1 MAEPVTRSELS
12 QVLDA
17 IQGMQGNLQSMQ
29 AAIQAMDKKLDIHI
43 ATSNEKFQRLEDK
56 IDAVEAKLE
65 QRINAVEAKLEQRIN
80 AVEAKLEQR
89 INAVEAKL
97 EQRIN
102 AVEAKLEQ
110 QMNAVEAKLEQRI
123 SVTEVQ
129 LGQGIDTVESTLQ
142 DISKR
147 QAGTDARLWGFL
159 VTLLVATVGLLTKV
173 LFFDLPRP

>member
-56 IDAVEAKLE
+56 IDTVEAKLE

-110 QMNAVEAKLEQRI
+110 RI
-123 SVTEVQ
+123 NSIEVQ
-129 LGQGIDTVESTLQ
+129 LGQRIDTVESTLQ

>member
-1 MAEPVTRSELS
+1 MAEPITRSELS

-17 IQGMQGNLQSMQ
+17 IQGMQADMRVMQ
-29 AAIQAMDKKLDIHI
+29 TAIQAIEKKLDIHI

-65 QRINAVEAKLEQRIN
+65 QQ
-80 AVEAKLEQR
+80 

-110 QMNAVEAKLEQRI
+110 QINAVEAKLEQHINAVEAKFEQR
-123 SVTEVQ
+123 
-129 LGQGIDTVESTLQ
+129 IDTVESTLQ

-159 VTLLVATVGLLTKV
+159 VTLLVAAVGLLTKL

>member
-1 MAEPVTRSELS
+1 MTEPATRSELS

-17 IQGMQGNLQSMQ
+17 IQGMQGNLQAMEAALQ
-29 AAIQAMDKKLDIHI
+29 AIDKKLDIHI

-65 QRINAVEAKLEQRIN
+65 QQINAVEAKLGQR
-80 AVEAKLEQR
+80 
-89 INAVEAKL
+89 
-97 EQRIN
+97 
-102 AVEAKLEQ
+102 
-110 QMNAVEAKLEQRI
+110 
-123 SVTEVQ
+123 
-129 LGQGIDTVESTLQ
+129 IDTVESTLQ
-142 DISKR
+142 DIAKR

>member
-1 MAEPVTRSELS
+1 MAEPITRSEVS
-12 QVLDA
+12 QVLEA
-17 IQGMQGNLQSMQ
+17 IQRMQADMQAMQ
-29 AAIQAMDKKLDIHI
+29 AAIQAIDKKLDIHI
-43 ATSNEKFQRLEDK
+43 ATSGERFQRLEDK

-80 AVEAKLEQR
+80 AVEAKLEQQ

-110 QMNAVEAKLEQRI
+110 R
-123 SVTEVQ
+123 
-129 LGQGIDTVESTLQ
+129 IDTVESTLQ

-159 VTLLVATVGLLTKV
+159 VTLLVATVGLLTKL

>member
-1 MAEPVTRSELS
+1 MTESITRSELS
-12 QVLDA
+12 QILDA
-17 IQGMQGNLQSMQ
+17 IQAL
-29 AAIQAMDKKLDIHI
+29 DKKLDIHI
-43 ATSNEKFQRLEDK
+43 VTSGERFQRLEDK

-65 QRINAVEAKLEQRIN
+65 QRINAVEAKLEQQINAVEAKLEQRINAVEAKLEQQIN

-97 EQRIN
+97 EQR
-102 AVEAKLEQ
+102 
-110 QMNAVEAKLEQRI
+110 
-123 SVTEVQ
+123 
-129 LGQGIDTVESTLQ
+129 IDTVESTLQ

-159 VTLLVATVGLLTKV
+159 VTLLVATVGLLTKL

>member
-1 MAEPVTRSELS
+1 MTEPVTRSELS

-17 IQGMQGNLQSMQ
+17 IQGMQADMRTMQ
-29 AAIQAMDKKLDIHI
+29 AAIQAIDKKLDIHI
-43 ATSNEKFQRLEDK
+43 ATSSEKFQRLEDK

-80 AVEAKLEQR
+80 S
-89 INAVEAKL
+89 I
-97 EQRIN
+97 
-102 AVEAKLEQ
+102 
-110 QMNAVEAKLEQRI
+110 
-123 SVTEVQ
+123 EVQ
-129 LGQGIDTVESTLQ
+129 LGQRIDTVESTLQ

-159 VTLLVATVGLLTKV
+159 VAFLVATLGLLTKL

>member
-1 MAEPVTRSELS
+1 MMTEPATRSELS

-17 IQGMQGNLQSMQ
+17 IQGMQGNLQAMEAALQ
-29 AAIQAMDKKLDIHI
+29 AIDKKLDIHI

-65 QRINAVEAKLEQRIN
+65 QQINAVEAKLGQR
-80 AVEAKLEQR
+80 
-89 INAVEAKL
+89 
-97 EQRIN
+97 
-102 AVEAKLEQ
+102 
-110 QMNAVEAKLEQRI
+110 
-123 SVTEVQ
+123 
-129 LGQGIDTVESTLQ
+129 IDTVESTLQ
-142 DISKR
+142 DIAKR

>member
-1 MAEPVTRSELS
+1 MTEPVSRSELS

-17 IQGMQGNLQSMQ
+17 IQGMQADMQSMQ

-56 IDAVEAKLE
+56 IDT
-65 QRINAVEAKLEQRIN
+65 VEAKLEQRIN

-110 QMNAVEAKLEQRI
+110 QMKAVEAKLEQRI
-123 SVTEVQ
+123 NSIEVQ
-129 LGQGIDTVESTLQ
+129 LGQRIDTVESTLQ

>member
-1 MAEPVTRSELS
+1 MTESITRSELS
-12 QVLDA
+12 QILDA
-17 IQGMQGNLQSMQ
+17 IQ
-29 AAIQAMDKKLDIHI
+29 AIDKKLDIHI
-43 ATSNEKFQRLEDK
+43 ATSGERFQRLEDK

-89 INAVEAKL
+89 I
-97 EQRIN
+97 
-102 AVEAKLEQ
+102 
-110 QMNAVEAKLEQRI
+110 
-123 SVTEVQ
+123 
-129 LGQGIDTVESTLQ
+129 DTVESTLQ

-159 VTLLVATVGLLTKV
+159 VTLLVATVGLLTKL

>member
-1 MAEPVTRSELS
+1 MTEPATRSELS

-17 IQGMQGNLQSMQ
+17 IQGMQGNLQAMEAALQ
-29 AAIQAMDKKLDIHI
+29 AIDKKLDIHI

-65 QRINAVEAKLEQRIN
+65 QQ
-80 AVEAKLEQR
+80 

-110 QMNAVEAKLEQRI
+110 QINAVEAKLGQR
-123 SVTEVQ
+123 
-129 LGQGIDTVESTLQ
+129 IDTVESTLQ
-142 DISKR
+142 DIAKR

>member
-1 MAEPVTRSELS
+1 MTEPVTRSELS

-29 AAIQAMDKKLDIHI
+29 AAIQAIDKKLDIHI

-56 IDAVEAKLE
+56 IDT
-65 QRINAVEAKLEQRIN
+65 
-80 AVEAKLEQR
+80 VEAKLEQR

-123 SVTEVQ
+123 NSIEVQ
-129 LGQGIDTVESTLQ
+129 LGQRIDTVESTLQ

>member
-1 MAEPVTRSELS
+1 M
-12 QVLDA
+12 
-17 IQGMQGNLQSMQ
+17 
-29 AAIQAMDKKLDIHI
+29 
-43 ATSNEKFQRLEDK
+43 
-56 IDAVEAKLE
+56 EAKLE
-65 QRINAVEAKLEQRIN
+65 QRINAVEVKLQ
-80 AVEAKLEQR
+80 QQ

-110 QMNAVEAKLEQRI
+110 QINAVEAKLGQRI
-123 SVTEVQ
+123 
-129 LGQGIDTVESTLQ
+129 DTLESTLE

>member
-1 MAEPVTRSELS
+1 MSEPVTRSELS

-17 IQGMQGNLQSMQ
+17 IQGMQASLQ
-29 AAIQAMDKKLDIHI
+29 AIEKKLDIHI
-43 ATSNEKFQRLEDK
+43 ATSGERFQRLEDK

-102 AVEAKLEQ
+102 AVEAQLS
-110 QMNAVEAKLEQRI
+110 QRI
-123 SVTEVQ
+123 SAVETQ
-129 LGQGIDTVESTLQ
+129 LGQRIDTVETTLQ
-142 DISKR
+142 QIVKR
-147 QAGTDARLWGFL
+147 QDGTDARLWGFL
-159 VTLLVATVGLLTKV
+159 VTLLVLAAGLITKL
-173 LFFDLPRP
+173 LFFDTPRL

>member
-1 MAEPVTRSELS
+1 MTEPITRSELS

-17 IQGMQGNLQSMQ
+17 IQGMQADMRTMQ
-29 AAIQAMDKKLDIHI
+29 AAIQAIDKKLDIHI
-43 ATSNEKFQRLEDK
+43 ATSSEKFQRLEDK

-97 EQRIN
+97 EQRI
-102 AVEAKLEQ
+102 
-110 QMNAVEAKLEQRI
+110 
-123 SVTEVQ
+123 
-129 LGQGIDTVESTLQ
+129 DTVESTLQ

-159 VTLLVATVGLLTKV
+159 VAFLVATLGLLTKL

>member
-1 MAEPVTRSELS
+1 MMTEPATRSELS

-17 IQGMQGNLQSMQ
+17 IQGMQGNLQAMEAALQ
-29 AAIQAMDKKLDIHI
+29 AIDKKLDIHI

-65 QRINAVEAKLEQRIN
+65 QQ
-80 AVEAKLEQR
+80 

-110 QMNAVEAKLEQRI
+110 QINAVEAKLGQR
-123 SVTEVQ
+123 
-129 LGQGIDTVESTLQ
+129 IDTVESTLQ
-142 DISKR
+142 DIAKR

>member
-1 MAEPVTRSELS
+1 MTEPATRSELS

-17 IQGMQGNLQSMQ
+17 IQGMQGNLQAMEAALQ
-29 AAIQAMDKKLDIHI
+29 AIDKKLDIHI

-65 QRINAVEAKLEQRIN
+65 QQ
-80 AVEAKLEQR
+80 

-110 QMNAVEAKLEQRI
+110 QINAVEAKLEQRI
-123 SVTEVQ
+123 NAVEAKLEQQINAVEAK
-129 LGQGIDTVESTLQ
+129 LGQRIDTVESTLQ
-142 DISKR
+142 DIAKR